1 MPLSE
6 LLEKQHDRAWR
17 PRNAAADLEE
27 HRTLDV
33 VLLRSLGAQV
43 IQTLDNSDQESNG
56 KDGQKAERQPREG
69 QLNWYHDQQATTQ
82 RHYRLQEDCTAA
94 VVQG

>member
-1 MPLSE
+1 M
-6 LLEKQHDRAWR
+6 EKQHDRVGR
-17 PRNAAADLEE
+17 SSNAIADLEE

-33 VLLRSLGAQV
+33 VLFRPLGAQG

-69 QLNWYHDQQATTQ
+69 QLDWYHHQQATTQ
-82 RHYRLQEDCTAA
+82 RH
-94 VVQG
+94 